1 MSILPSTLRVDVA
14 PAKGLLCRFFD
25 WAFLPVQFSP
35 EAKARLEH
43 VAAKGRVV
51 YVLRSSSFLSALL
64 LATLVR
70 TSGLPVIRYV
80 SHLTVVWWQSLG
92 FLLRALFA
100 RDRSQPSIA
109 TLILRRREA
118 EEQRWLGDA
127 LKEGHSALLFLF
139 RPRSSTTGR
148 IKAGEQA
155 LLRLLRASRE
165 AGVPVQI
172 VAVSFFYD
180 QAREHLRRSLVD
192 FMFGPRSGPGRLR
205 ELGSFLL
212 HRYETIV
219 SVGEPIAIAAL
230 DEACASEDVRTVD
243 AMRTEL
249 LKSLQQHAR
258 IVRGPRLR
266 PRGHVLASVLRD
278 PDLQAEMAEETK
290 KTGKPLAELRAT
302 AYRYVNEIAA
312 DYREHYIR
320 VFRHLLDWVFNRIYD
335 GVVVDETGFDRL
347 REAVKDTT
355 VVITPCHKSHSDY
368 LILSY
373 VFRVRGLQC
382 PHIVAGINLSFW
394 PLGRMFRGA
403 GAFFVRRTFK
413 GNALYGATF
422 KAYVKRLLHDGTTME
437 FFPEGGRSRTG
448 RLLLPKIGM
457 FKYVV
462 EAWRSPGAPE
472 ITFVPVSIDYEK
484 IIEHASYQAEL
495 QGKEKKREDFSA
507 LLRTRKILRSRYG
520 RVHVSFGAPIKLSQF
535 AARRGVDLPD
545 REATKSGRPKCSDE
559 ESTML
564 ARALSYQVMHDIG
577 RVATVTPSAVTA
589 AVLLNPRRGS
599 VSRQQLFE
607 QSARLLAELKW
618 LSAPISR
625 ALHPAEPALDEALK
639 RFEDEKR
646 IRIEHKTPNETMSG
660 GYDALLSVPSEN
672 RLGLVYYQNQITQHV
687 LSHAIVAV
695 AALALGSCKVEEL
708 RVASL
713 ELSRM
718 MKHEFSFR
726 ADRPFESLFA
736 LIVTELVAQGLL
748 VLEAPPSAR
757 AEADPQGRANN
768 DALQD
773 TILLGRIAGLEALAG
788 FLDATIGA
796 YVATLDALDELTQ
809 FPLWEKELAI
819 RAVDRVRAWLLDGRI
834 KTSESLQK
842 PLVQSALAWLRD
854 LGVVAERPDKTLALT
869 EKFNDPENLRLVREH
884 FGRFLFS
891 YGNAER
897 TSGTPPPIMA
907 GDSSVTGAAH
917 GHREH
922 RL

>member
-1 MSILPSTLRVDVA
+1 MRVDVA
-14 PAKGLLCRFFD
+14 PAKGLLSRFFD
-25 WAFLPVQFSP
+25 WAFRPVQFSP

-43 VAAKGRVV
+43 AAAKGRIV
-51 YVLRSSSFLSALL
+51 YVLRTSSFLSTLL
-64 LATLVR
+64 MATLTR
-70 TSGLPVIRYV
+70 TSGLPLIRYV

-100 RDRSQPSIA
+100 RDPSQPSIA
-109 TLILRRREA
+109 TLIGRHREA
-118 EEQRWLGDA
+118 EEERWLTET
-127 LKEGHSALLFLF
+127 LREGHSALFFLF
-139 RPRSSTTGR
+139 RPRSSTTDR
-148 IKAGEQA
+148 IKRGELA
-155 LLRLLRASRE
+155 LQRLVRVVKNVE
-165 AGVPVQI
+165 APVHVVPV
-172 VAVSFFYD
+172 AFFYD
-180 QAREHLRRSLVD
+180 QAREHLRRSLID

-212 HRYETIV
+212 HRHETIV
-219 SVGEPIAIAAL
+219 AVGEPLEVAAL
-230 DEACASEDVRTVD
+230 DAASIRAEMMK
-243 AMRTEL
+243 AYN
-249 LKSLQQHAR
+249 QQAR
-258 IVRGPRLR
+258 VVRGPRLR

-278 PDLQAEMAEETK
+278 PDLRDVMAEEAQKTK
-290 KTGKPLAELRAT
+290 KPLGEVRQT
-302 AYRYVNEIAA
+302 AQRYAHEIAA
-312 DYREHYIR
+312 DYRDHYIR

-347 REAVKDTT
+347 REAIKDST
-355 VVITPCHKSHSDY
+355 VVVTPCHKSHADY

-403 GAFFVRRTFK
+403 GAFFVRRSFK

-422 KAYVKRLLHDGTTME
+422 KSYVKRLLLDGTTME

-448 RLLLPKIGM
+448 RLLMPKVGM

-495 QGKEKKREDFSA
+495 EGKEKKREDIGA

-535 AARRGVDLPD
+535 AQRREIMIPERASTTASSSQPTEL
-545 REATKSGRPKCSDE
+545 APKCTDE
-559 ESTML
+559 QSSML
-564 ARALSYQVMHDIG
+564 ARALGFQVMHDIG
-577 RVATVTPSAVTA
+577 RVATVTASGVAA
-589 AVLLNPRRGS
+589 AVLLNPRRAAIS
-599 VSRQQLFE
+599 KHQLYE
-607 QSARLLAELKW
+607 QAERLLTELKW

-625 ALHPAEPALDEALK
+625 SLHPAPPALDEALA
-639 RFEDEKR
+639 RFEEEKR
-646 IRIEHKTPNETMSG
+646 IRVEHKTQG
-660 GYDALLSVPSEN
+660 GDALLSVPSEQ
-672 RLGLVYYQNQITQHV
+672 RAGLVYFQNMLTQHV

-695 AALALGSCKVEEL
+695 AALGLGRCTVDEL

-748 VLEAPPSAR
+748 VLEPPKNASAL
-757 AEADPQGRANN
+757 DDFVLPGRV
-768 DALQD
+768 
-773 TILLGRIAGLEALAG
+773 AGLEALAG

-796 YVATLDALDELTQ
+796 YVATLDALDELTH
-809 FPLWEKELAI
+809 FPLWEKELAT
-819 RAVDRVRAWLLDGRI
+819 RGVDRVRAWLLDGRI
-834 KTSESLQK
+834 RTSESVQK
-842 PLVQSALAWLRD
+842 PLVQSALAWARD
-854 LGVVAERPDKTLALT
+854 LGVIEERKDKTLALT
-869 EKFNDPENLRLVREH
+869 EKFNEPENLKRTCRH

-891 YGNAER
+891 YQDSER
-897 TSGTPPPIMA
+897 TRGDGQPIIA
-907 GDSSVTGAAH
+907 GHPSEGAPNANQS
-917 GHREH
+917 EH